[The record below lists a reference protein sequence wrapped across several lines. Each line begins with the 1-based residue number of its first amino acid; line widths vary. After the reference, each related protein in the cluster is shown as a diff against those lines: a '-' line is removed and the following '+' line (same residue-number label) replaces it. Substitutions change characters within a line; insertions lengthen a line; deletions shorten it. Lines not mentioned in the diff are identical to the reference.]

1 MMKEKYEENN
11 RITLVIQCLVYNH
24 KPYLRQCLEGFI
36 MQKTNF
42 KFVAV
47 IHDDCSTDGSQE
59 IIREYEE
66 KYPDIIKPIY
76 EIENQYSKRDG
87 SLMRIVNKALNATEA
102 KYLAFCEGDD
112 CWTDP
117 LKLQKQVDYLNAN
130 KECGLVYSRIDVI
143 DEHNNIITHNGK
155 AHECNFDSLFDDNG
169 IPTLTVCMRMELNQ
183 RYFSNV
189 TINHNWL
196 MGDLPRWIYVAH
208 ESKLYMIPE
217 ITGSYR
223 ILKNSASGRASIKS
237 RENFLLSNI
246 EICEYFVSFF
256 GCEDKLKRIHIRCID
271 TLLNLS
277 LDYNKRTITN
287 PWIKMKEYNIFS
299 FKLVLKY
306 IIVSIPFGRKV
317 YNKLSASF

>member
-1 MMKEKYEENN
+1 MKEKNEEDN

-24 KPYLRQCLEGFI
+24 KPYLRQCLDGFI

-47 IHDDCSTDGSQE
+47 VHDDCSTDGSQE

-66 KYPDIIKPIY
+66 KYPDIIKPIF
-76 EIENQYSKRDG
+76 EFENQYSKRDG
-87 SLMRIVNKALNATEA
+87 SLMRIVNKALNATGA
-102 KYLAFCEGDD
+102 KFLAFCEGDD

-130 KECGLVYSRIDVI
+130 ESCGLVYSRINVI
-143 DEHNNIITHNGK
+143 DEQSNIIAHNGK

-169 IPTLTVCMRMELNQ
+169 IPTLTVCMRMDLNQ

-196 MGDLPRWIYVAH
+196 MGDLPRWIYTAH
-208 ESKLYMIPE
+208 ESDLYMIPE

-223 ILKNSASGRASIKS
+223 VLKNSASGRASIHS

-256 GCEDKLKRIHIRCID
+256 GYKDKLKQIHTRCID
-271 TLLNLS
+271 SLLNLS
-277 LDYNKRTITN
+277 LDYNQKTATK
-287 PWIKMKEYNIFS
+287 PWSKMREYNIFS
-299 FKLVLKY
+299 FYLILKY
-306 IIVSIPFGRKV
+306 IMASFPFGRKI
-317 YNKLSASF
+317 YNKLSALH

>member
-1 MMKEKYEENN
+1 MNKKDMA
-11 RITLVIQCLVYNH
+11 ITVAIECLVYNH
-24 KPYLRQCLEGFI
+24 KPYLRQCLDGFV

-42 KFVAV
+42 RFVAIV
-47 IHDDCSTDGSQE
+47 HDDCSTDGSQE

-66 KYPDIIKPIY
+66 KYPDIIRPIY
-76 EIENQYSKRDG
+76 EVENQYSKRDG
-87 SLMRIVNKALNATEA
+87 KLMRIVNEALNATEA

-112 CWTDP
+112 CWIDP

-130 KECGLVYSRIDVI
+130 KRGGLVYSCIDVI
-143 DEHNNIITHNGK
+143 DEHSNVIAHNGK

-183 RYFSNV
+183 RYFNNV

-208 ESKLYMIPE
+208 ESDLYMMPE
-217 ITGSYR
+217 ITAFYR
-223 ILKNSASGRASIKS
+223 ILLNSASGRTSINS

-246 EICEYFVSFF
+246 KICAYFVSFF
-256 GCEDKLKRIHIRCID
+256 GCKDKLRRIHIRCID

-277 LDYNKRTITN
+277 LNYNQKTITN
-287 PWIKMKEYNIFS
+287 PWVKMYEYNIFS
-299 FKLVLKY
+299 FRLILKTFMASSC
-306 IIVSIPFGRKV
+306 IGRKI
-317 YNKLSASF
+317 YNYLSE

>member
-1 MMKEKYEENN
+1 MNKKDMA
-11 RITLVIQCLVYNH
+11 ITVAIECLVYNH
-24 KPYLRQCLEGFI
+24 KPYLRQCLDGFV

-42 KFVAV
+42 RFVAIV
-47 IHDDCSTDGSQE
+47 HDDCSTDGSQE

-66 KYPDIIKPIY
+66 KYPDIIRPIY
-76 EIENQYSKRDG
+76 EVENQYSKRDG
-87 SLMRIVNKALNATEA
+87 KLMRIVNEALNATEA

-112 CWTDP
+112 CWIDP

-130 KECGLVYSRIDVI
+130 KRCGLVYSCIDVI
-143 DEHNNIITHNGK
+143 DEHSNVIAHNGK

-183 RYFSNV
+183 RYFNNV

-208 ESKLYMIPE
+208 ESDLYMMPE
-217 ITGSYR
+217 ITAFYR
-223 ILKNSASGRASIKS
+223 ILLNSASGRSSINS

-246 EICEYFVSFF
+246 KICEYFVSFF
-256 GCEDKLKRIHIRCID
+256 GCKDKLRRIHIRCID

-277 LDYNKRTITN
+277 LNYNQKTITN
-287 PWIKMKEYNIFS
+287 PWVKMYEYNIFS
-299 FKLVLKY
+299 FRLIFKTFMASSC
-306 IIVSIPFGRKV
+306 IGRKI
-317 YNKLSASF
+317 YNYLSE

>member
-1 MMKEKYEENN
+1 MA
-11 RITLVIQCLVYNH
+11 ITVAIECLVYNH
-24 KPYLRQCLEGFI
+24 KPYLRQCLDGFV

-42 KFVAV
+42 RFVAV
-47 IHDDCSTDGSQE
+47 VHDDCSTDGSQE

-66 KYPDIIKPIY
+66 KYPDIIRPIY
-76 EIENQYSKRDG
+76 EVENQYSKRDG
-87 SLMRIVNKALNATEA
+87 NLMRIVNEALNATEA

-112 CWTDP
+112 CWIDP

-130 KECGLVYSRIDVI
+130 KRCGLVYSCIDVI
-143 DEHNNIITHNGK
+143 DEHSNVIAHNGK

-183 RYFSNV
+183 RYFNNV

-208 ESKLYMIPE
+208 ESDLYMMPE
-217 ITGSYR
+217 ITAFYR
-223 ILKNSASGRASIKS
+223 ILLNSASGRTSINS

-246 EICEYFVSFF
+246 KICEYFVSFF
-256 GCEDKLKRIHIRCID
+256 RCKDKLRRIHIRCID

-277 LDYNKRTITN
+277 LNYNQKTITN
-287 PWIKMKEYNIFS
+287 PWVKMYEYNIFS
-299 FKLVLKY
+299 FRLILKTFMASSC
-306 IIVSIPFGRKV
+306 IGRKI
-317 YNKLSASF
+317 YNYLSE

>member
-1 MMKEKYEENN
+1 MNKKDMA
-11 RITLVIQCLVYNH
+11 ITVAIECLVYNH
-24 KPYLRQCLEGFI
+24 KPYLRQCLDGFV

-42 KFVAV
+42 RFVAIV
-47 IHDDCSTDGSQE
+47 HDDCSTDGSQE

-66 KYPDIIKPIY
+66 KYPDIIRPIY
-76 EIENQYSKRDG
+76 EVENQYSNRDG
-87 SLMRIVNKALNATEA
+87 KLMRIVNEALNATEA

-112 CWTDP
+112 CWIDP

-130 KECGLVYSRIDVI
+130 KRCGLVYSCIDVI
-143 DEHNNIITHNGK
+143 DEHSNVIAHNGK

-183 RYFSNV
+183 RYFNNV

-208 ESKLYMIPE
+208 ESDLYMMPE
-217 ITGSYR
+217 ITAFYR
-223 ILKNSASGRASIKS
+223 ILLNSASGRTSINS

-246 EICEYFVSFF
+246 KICEYFVSFF
-256 GCEDKLKRIHIRCID
+256 GCKDKLRRIHIRCID

-277 LDYNKRTITN
+277 LNYNQKTITN
-287 PWIKMKEYNIFS
+287 PWVKMYEYNIFS
-299 FKLVLKY
+299 FRLILKTFMASSC
-306 IIVSIPFGRKV
+306 IGRKI
-317 YNKLSASF
+317 YNYLSE

>member
-1 MMKEKYEENN
+1 MA
-11 RITLVIQCLVYNH
+11 ITVAIECLVYNH
-24 KPYLRQCLEGFI
+24 KPYLRQCLDGFV

-42 KFVAV
+42 RFVAIV
-47 IHDDCSTDGSQE
+47 HDDCSTDGSQE

-66 KYPDIIKPIY
+66 KYPDIIRPIY
-76 EIENQYSKRDG
+76 EVENQYSKRDG
-87 SLMRIVNKALNATEA
+87 KLMRIVNEALNATEA

-112 CWTDP
+112 CWIDP

-130 KECGLVYSRIDVI
+130 KRCGLVYSCIDVI
-143 DEHNNIITHNGK
+143 DEHSNVIAHNGK

-183 RYFSNV
+183 RYFNNV

-208 ESKLYMIPE
+208 ESDLYMMPE
-217 ITGSYR
+217 ITAFYR
-223 ILKNSASGRASIKS
+223 ILLNSASGRISINS

-246 EICEYFVSFF
+246 KICEYFVSFF
-256 GCEDKLKRIHIRCID
+256 GCKDKLRRIHIRCID

-277 LDYNKRTITN
+277 LNYNQKTITN
-287 PWIKMKEYNIFS
+287 PWVKMYEYNIFS
-299 FKLVLKY
+299 FRLILKTFMASSC
-306 IIVSIPFGRKV
+306 IGRKI
-317 YNKLSASF
+317 YNYLSE

>member
-1 MMKEKYEENN
+1 MNKKDMA
-11 RITLVIQCLVYNH
+11 ITVAIECLVYNH
-24 KPYLRQCLEGFI
+24 KPYLRQCLDGFV

-42 KFVAV
+42 RFVAIV
-47 IHDDCSTDGSQE
+47 HDDCSTDGSQE

-66 KYPDIIKPIY
+66 KYPDIIRPIY
-76 EIENQYSKRDG
+76 EVENQYSKRDG
-87 SLMRIVNKALNATEA
+87 KLMRIVNEALNATEA

-112 CWTDP
+112 CWIDP

-130 KECGLVYSRIDVI
+130 KRCGLVYSCIDVI
-143 DEHNNIITHNGK
+143 DEHSNVIAHNGK

-183 RYFSNV
+183 RYFNNV

-208 ESKLYMIPE
+208 ESDLYMMPE
-217 ITGSYR
+217 ITAFYR
-223 ILKNSASGRASIKS
+223 ILLNSASGRISINS

-246 EICEYFVSFF
+246 KICEYFVSFF
-256 GCEDKLKRIHIRCID
+256 GCKDKLRRIHIRCID

-277 LDYNKRTITN
+277 LNYNQKTITN
-287 PWIKMKEYNIFS
+287 PWVKMYEYNIFS
-299 FKLVLKY
+299 FRLILKTFMASSC
-306 IIVSIPFGRKV
+306 IGRKI
-317 YNKLSASF
+317 YNYLSE